1 MEVSKGNRIHIGIFG
16 KVNSGKSSLINLLA
30 AREVSIVSDRE
41 GTTTDSVYKSMEF
54 LGLGPVTIMD
64 TPGVCDKSFLGKLRE
79 QRLERDIEKAD
90 IAIILFS
97 DSDIGR
103 ELELIKKLKKS
114 KILLVIN
121 KVDIIS
127 AQEKENIYK
136 NLKDLP
142 FKIIEIST
150 KEKNGIE
157 ELKKELVKLKPE
169 EAPLIF
175 DGLVKKGDRVL
186 LIMPQDIAAPKKRLI
201 LPQVESIR
209 ELLDREALLYI
220 AKVENMEDMLS
231 SLKEA
236 PDLIVTDSQVFQD
249 VYKLKPE
256 KSKLTSFSVLFAK
269 MKGDI
274 DTYIKGT
281 EVFSKIDENS
291 KILIAECCTHAPLSE
306 DIGRVKIPNML
317 KKKYGENLQVD
328 FQSGASLPKDIEK
341 YDLIIQCGGCMLT
354 RNNILNRIEKA
365 KVLNVPIT
373 NYGLTI
379 AYFKKILDKITI

>member
-16 KVNSGKSSLINLLA
+16 KVNSGKSSLINLLT
-30 AREVSIVSDRE
+30 AREVSIVSDKE

-121 KVDIIS
+121 KVDILS

-274 DTYIKGT
+274 DAYIKGT

>member
-54 LGLGPVTIMD
+54 LELGPVTIMD

-121 KVDIIS
+121 KVDILS

-274 DTYIKGT
+274 YTYIKGT

>member
-30 AREVSIVSDRE
+30 DREVSIVSDRE

-121 KVDIIS
+121 KVDILS

-274 DTYIKGT
+274 DAYIKGT

-379 AYFKKILDKITI
+379 AYFKKIFDKITI

>member
-16 KVNSGKSSLINLLA
+16 KVNSGKSSLTNLLA
-30 AREVSIVSDRE
+30 DREVSIVSDRE

-79 QRLERDIEKAD
+79 QRLARDIEKAD

-121 KVDIIS
+121 KVDILS

-186 LIMPQDIAAPKKRLI
+186 LIMPQDIAAPNKRLI

-220 AKVENMEDMLS
+220 AKVENMEAMLS

>member
-121 KVDIIS
+121 KVDILS

-274 DTYIKGT
+274 DAYIKGI

-373 NYGLTI
+373 NYGITI

>member
-121 KVDIIS
+121 KVDILS

-142 FKIIEIST
+142 CKIIEIST

>member
-121 KVDIIS
+121 KVDILS
-127 AQEKENIYK
+127 VQEKENIYK

-274 DTYIKGT
+274 DAYIKGT

-306 DIGRVKIPNML
+306 DIGRVKIPSML

>member
-121 KVDIIS
+121 KVDILS

-281 EVFSKIDENS
+281 DVFSKIDENS

>member
-30 AREVSIVSDRE
+30 DREVSIVSDRE

-90 IAIILFS
+90 ISIILFS

-121 KVDIIS
+121 KVDILS
-127 AQEKENIYK
+127 AQEKKNIYK

>member
-121 KVDIIS
+121 KVDILS
-127 AQEKENIYK
+127 AQLKENIYK

>member
-16 KVNSGKSSLINLLA
+16 KVNSGKSSLTNLLA

-64 TPGVCDKSFLGKLRE
+64 TPGICDKSFLGKLRE

-121 KVDIIS
+121 KVDILS

-274 DTYIKGT
+274 DAYIKGT

>member
-121 KVDIIS
+121 KVDILS
-127 AQEKENIYK
+127 AQEKENIYR

-231 SLKEA
+231 SLKEV

>member
-16 KVNSGKSSLINLLA
+16 KVNSGKSSLINLLT

-41 GTTTDSVYKSMEF
+41 GTTTDSVYKSMEL

-121 KVDIIS
+121 KVDILS

-274 DTYIKGT
+274 DAYIKGT

>member
-30 AREVSIVSDRE
+30 AREVSIVSERE

-121 KVDIIS
+121 KVDILS

-274 DTYIKGT
+274 DAYIKGT

>member
-121 KVDIIS
+121 KVDILS
-127 AQEKENIYK
+127 DQEKENIYK
-136 NLKDLP
+136 NLNDLP

>member
-16 KVNSGKSSLINLLA
+16 KVNSGKSSLINLLT
-30 AREVSIVSDRE
+30 AREVSIVSDKE
-41 GTTTDSVYKSMEF
+41 GTTTDSVYKSMEL

-90 IAIILFS
+90 ISIILFS

-121 KVDIIS
+121 KVDILS
-127 AQEKENIYK
+127 AQEKKNIYK

-274 DTYIKGT
+274 DAYIKGT

>member
-121 KVDIIS
+121 KVDILS

-209 ELLDREALLYI
+209 ELLDRESLLYI

>member
-121 KVDIIS
+121 KVDILS

-317 KKKYGENLQVD
+317 KKKYGENLLVD

>member
-121 KVDIIS
+121 KVDILS

-274 DTYIKGT
+274 DAYIKGT

-317 KKKYGENLQVD
+317 KKKYGENLLVD

>member
-1 MEVSKGNRIHIGIFG
+1 MEVSKGNRIHVGIFG

-41 GTTTDSVYKSMEF
+41 GTTTDSVYKSMEL

-90 IAIILFS
+90 ISIILFS

-121 KVDIIS
+121 KVDILS

>member
-121 KVDIIS
+121 KVDILS

-157 ELKKELVKLKPE
+157 KLKKELVKLKPE

-269 MKGDI
+269 IKGDI

>member
-121 KVDIIS
+121 KVDILS

-379 AYFKKILDKITI
+379 AYFKKILDNITI

>member
-1 MEVSKGNRIHIGIFG
+1 MEVSKGNRIHVGIFG

-64 TPGVCDKSFLGKLRE
+64 TPGICDKSFLGKLRE

-121 KVDIIS
+121 KVDILS

-274 DTYIKGT
+274 DAYIKGT
-281 EVFSKIDENS
+281 EVFLKIDENS

>member
-16 KVNSGKSSLINLLA
+16 KVNSGKSSLTNLLA

-90 IAIILFS
+90 ISIILFS

-121 KVDIIS
+121 KVDILS
-127 AQEKENIYK
+127 DQEKENIYK

-365 KVLNVPIT
+365 KVLNVSIT

>member
-16 KVNSGKSSLINLLA
+16 KVNSGKSSLINLLT
-30 AREVSIVSDRE
+30 AREVSIVSDKE
-41 GTTTDSVYKSMEF
+41 GTTTDSVYKSMEL

-90 IAIILFS
+90 ISIILFS

-121 KVDIIS
+121 KVDILS

-274 DTYIKGT
+274 DAYIKGT

>member
-121 KVDIIS
+121 KVDILS
-127 AQEKENIYK
+127 DQEKENIYK
-136 NLKDLP
+136 KLNDLP

-220 AKVENMEDMLS
+220 AKVENMEAMLS

-281 EVFSKIDENS
+281 EVFSKIGENS

>member
-64 TPGVCDKSFLGKLRE
+64 TPGICDKSFLGKLRE

-121 KVDIIS
+121 KVDILS

>member
-90 IAIILFS
+90 ISIILFS

-121 KVDIIS
+121 KVDILS
-127 AQEKENIYK
+127 DQEKENIYK
-136 NLKDLP
+136 KLKDLP

-157 ELKKELVKLKPE
+157 KLKKELVKLKPE

>member
-121 KVDIIS
+121 KVDILS
-127 AQEKENIYK
+127 DQEKENIYK
-136 NLKDLP
+136 NLNDLP

-220 AKVENMEDMLS
+220 AKVENMEAMLS

>member
-41 GTTTDSVYKSMEF
+41 GTTTDSVYKSMEL

-90 IAIILFS
+90 ISIILFS

-121 KVDIIS
+121 KVDILS

-220 AKVENMEDMLS
+220 AKVENMEDMIS

-274 DTYIKGT
+274 DAYIKGT

>member
-121 KVDIIS
+121 KVDILS

-209 ELLDREALLYI
+209 ELLDRETLLYI

-231 SLKEA
+231 SLNEA

-354 RNNILNRIEKA
+354 RNNMLNRIEKA

>member
-79 QRLERDIEKAD
+79 QRLERDIENAD

-121 KVDIIS
+121 KVDILS

>member
-1 MEVSKGNRIHIGIFG
+1 MEVSKGNRIHVGIFG

-41 GTTTDSVYKSMEF
+41 GTTTDSVYKSMEL

-121 KVDIIS
+121 KVDILS

-274 DTYIKGT
+274 DAYIKGT

>member
-1 MEVSKGNRIHIGIFG
+1 MEVSKGNRIHVGIFG

-121 KVDIIS
+121 KVDILS

>member
-121 KVDIIS
+121 KVDILS
-127 AQEKENIYK
+127 DQEKENIYK

-306 DIGRVKIPNML
+306 DIGRVKIPNIL

>member
-30 AREVSIVSDRE
+30 AREVSIVSDKE

-90 IAIILFS
+90 ISIILFS

-121 KVDIIS
+121 KVDILS

-274 DTYIKGT
+274 DAYIKGT

>member
-121 KVDIIS
+121 KVDILS
-127 AQEKENIYK
+127 DQEKENIYK
-136 NLKDLP
+136 KLNDLP

>member
-121 KVDIIS
+121 KVDILS

-291 KILIAECCTHAPLSE
+291 KILIAECCTHATLRE

>member
-1 MEVSKGNRIHIGIFG
+1 MEVSKGNRIHVGIFG

-64 TPGVCDKSFLGKLRE
+64 TPGICDKSFLGKLRE

-121 KVDIIS
+121 KVDILS

-175 DGLVKKGDRVL
+175 DGLVKKDDRVL

-269 MKGDI
+269 IKGDI
-274 DTYIKGT
+274 DAYIKGT